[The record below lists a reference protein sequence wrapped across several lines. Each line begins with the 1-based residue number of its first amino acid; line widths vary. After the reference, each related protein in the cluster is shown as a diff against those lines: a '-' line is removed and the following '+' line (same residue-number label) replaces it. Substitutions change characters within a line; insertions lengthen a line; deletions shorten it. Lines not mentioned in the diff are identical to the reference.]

1 MDWAPLGRSGGR
13 FRQTS
18 KLKEENVRT
27 RYHGV
32 VLLVILGLVVA
43 ACGGGGGTTT
53 TAAQTTTTA
62 GETTTTT
69 AAPAEIAFDI
79 GVTEDT
85 IFVGLLADLTGIFAP
100 LVQDIVAAQEVYW
113 DLVNEAGGI
122 GGKQISL
129 VIEDTNY
136 NVDQHRTKYE
146 GIRDRVAIISQSTGS
161 PHTAGVID
169 LMLEDDIVAIPLSW
183 YSGWQDPAF
192 DESTALE
199 LGTNYC
205 FEGMNVVEYLSS
217 QFEASQGRAPTWAV
231 VSFPG
236 EYGQD
241 GAFGAKHAISELGLE
256 LVFDGEGLVTPAGD
270 DPETEVITGIVSNSP
285 DYVFATVNPT
295 NLAVL
300 MGGAFQAGFQGQ
312 WTGSVPSY
320 DFRLLDSPVAPI
332 ISAAYWQPGYNVAWG
347 TDVPGM
353 GPLVDAML
361 AARPDLRPSDAFV
374 IGWLEAKMTE
384 EILRVAAEN
393 LDMTRA
399 GIKAA
404 ALSIEGFGFDGLL
417 PDQSYSPPDDPNTF
431 STRAIA
437 MFKPSVEK
445 YTEAGGATQTIG
457 TAPNGG
463 TTGSELVENFFVGDV
478 AANYQFTERCFKP

>member
-1 MDWAPLGRSGGR
+1 MRERRRS
-13 FRQTS
+13 
-18 KLKEENVRT
+18 LALAA
-27 RYHGV
+27 
-32 VLLVILGLVVA
+32 VLALVVV
-43 ACGGGGGTTT
+43 ACGGGG
-53 TAAQTTTTA
+53 A
-62 GETTTTT
+62 TTTT
-69 AAPAEIAFDI
+69 AAPATTTTAAPGTTATTAAPIAFDI

-85 IFVGLLADLTGIFAP
+85 ITVGLLADMTGIFSP

-122 GGKQISL
+122 GGKT
-129 VIEDTNY
+129 VVVRVEDTNY

-146 GIRDRVAIISQSTGS
+146 AVRDHVAIISQSTGS
-161 PHTAGVID
+161 PHTAGVIE

-183 YSGWQDPAF
+183 YSGWNDPAF
-192 DESTALE
+192 DQSAALE

-205 FEGMNVVEYLSS
+205 FEGMNVVEFMTGL
-217 QFEASQGRAPTWAV
+217 FEEQNGRLPTWAV
-231 VSFPG
+231 ISFPG

-256 LVFDGEGLVTPAGD
+256 LVYDGEGQVTPDGTD
-270 DPETEVITGIVSNSP
+270 VDTTVITEIVANAP
-285 DYVFATVNPT
+285 DIVFATVNPT
-295 NLAVL
+295 NMGQI
-300 MGGAFQAGFQGQ
+300 MGGAFQSGFAGL

-320 DFRLLDSPVAPI
+320 DFRMLDSAVAPLI
-332 ISAAYWQPGYNVAWG
+332 DAAFFQSGYNVAWG

-353 GPLVDAML
+353 ADLVDAML

-404 ALSIEGFGFDGLL
+404 ALSIEGFEFGGML
-417 PDQSYSPPDDPNTF
+417 PNQSYSPSDDPNTF
-431 STRAIA
+431 STRASAIFDPDLA
-437 MFKPSVEK
+437 A
-445 YTEAGGATQTIG
+445 YTAAGGNAQTIG

-463 TTGSELVENFFVGDV
+463 TTGSALLQDFFVGSV
-478 AANYQFTERCFKP
+478 AEAYNFEGRCFGA